1 MAKPAI
7 MTLDDDSSVL
17 NSVERDLRAHY
28 GQEYRIIP
36 INNGKTALEYLKRL
50 EQRNETVALFLVDQ
64 RMPEMSGVEF
74 LMEAIQ
80 TFPQA
85 KRVLLTA
92 YADTQAAIDSI
103 NEVGLNY
110 YLMKPWHPPEKKLYP
125 ILDELLEDW
134 KAHVR
139 LPYDGIRI
147 AGTLWSLPS
156 HETKDFLT
164 RHQIP
169 YQWLDIE
176 ADSNTRK
183 LVEDASPDI
192 KLPVIFFPDGTLL
205 VAPDLRELADK
216 VGLQTR
222 AGLPFY
228 DLVVIGSGPAGL
240 AAAVYAGSEGL
251 KCLVIE
257 KAAPGG
263 QAGSSPKIENYLGFP
278 TGISGDDLTRR
289 AVSQAKRFGVEIL
302 SAQEANQVQIRD
314 GYRIV
319 CLSDGTE
326 ISCHSVLVATGASFH
341 VLKMPGADTLTGAG
355 IYYGAAYTEA
365 IYYKDKNIAVVG
377 GANSAAQGAL
387 YLSRFACK
395 VTVLVRGHQPTA
407 SKYLV
412 DAIGYNKVQGNFVFT
427 ARISNRF
434 WVPGSERGQIGLIA
448 RQDLTPRS
456 RFSLVDDQGESPV
469 ATTYFEGRPT
479 HGGNDNFSVSPLPG
493 GAHHDWLRIRREGS
507 TFIGESSPDLDLD
520 GKPDG
525 FGELGRMTWRNPP
538 DAVLVGLAVS
548 SFTST
553 CTIDV
558 TRGTFDSVR
567 LEPSG
572 SIVPLAAPDPVGVEI
587 TWTDVPRSIAAAGL
601 EYTIDI
607 DDGTT
612 FLRGTAD
619 GVPILGAS
627 SARVL
632 TGITEHGPVAAFD
645 LPNAHAIGAEC
656 PGTGIA
662 EPSPGEVAIAGA
674 GADIWANGDQFLF
687 AYKEVAGDFSA
698 RVTIRD
704 RQFAPGS
711 RWGRHGIMARQDCS
725 PRSRYSFIA
734 DAGEDPQDSTSF
746 EGRQTQGGGDNFD
759 IDPPTSAQHA
769 DTLRLDRCGN
779 ELIGYVREEV
789 GGFGGDPG
797 DWVEIGRHEWVL
809 DPPAAVQLG
818 LAVTSGM
825 LCEVTTITFEDW
837 EVLPRCDAP
846 VGHLVCTVNGSGGLD
861 ASWVNPPGADPA
873 VPISIEVNGVE
884 ITTVP
889 GSSTSASLDKNRFLE
904 GQISRIAVIN
914 SSTVPASCSHPPG
927 VSPQGFIKKWLIL
940 GPFTRPGGPAPG
952 EDIIALDYLIDGATT
967 EANTMPA
974 AGQSITPDYGNVAAS
989 TGLASTPGRPD
1000 LNPGRVPTWF
1010 EHEDRDDTIDFNLD
1024 VFKTDINSVM
1034 CYAAAYVTVA
1044 EETTVDLGLA
1054 SDDSVQVL
1062 IDGAQVHIDNVS
1074 RVFDTAN
1081 TVQDTVPV
1089 LLTPGCHLVLV
1100 KVFDGLGS
1108 HGFRLRFQDAT
1119 GSPVVP
1125 GRIGLACM
1133 AGGGFRRGDS
1143 DTNGAVNIT
1152 DAVRILNVL
1161 FLGIGSITCDDAAD
1175 SDDNGSVNITDAVRI
1190 LNVLFLGIGVIPSP
1204 GSDTCGADP
1213 SDDALNPCVYGG
1225 DC

>member
-1 MAKPAI
+1 MAKPVI

-80 TFPQA
+80 TYPQA

-110 YLMKPWHPPEKKLYP
+110 YLMKPWHPPEEKLYP

-319 CLSDGTE
+319 CLTDGTE
-326 ISCHSVLVATGASFH
+326 ISCHAVLVATGASFH

-412 DAIGYNKVQGNFVFT
+412 DAMLDNPKIEILTDTDLIEIKGTNVLEQVIVRNTKSGEMQSLDCPALFVFIGVLPQSQLVSGLVKCSEKGYIYT
-427 ARISNRF
+427 GPDLMVDKQPPQGWSLERDPFLLETS
-434 WVPGSERGQIGLIA
+434 VPGI
-448 RQDLTPRS
+448 
-456 RFSLVDDQGESPV
+456 F
-469 ATTYFEGRPT
+469 
-479 HGGNDNFSVSPLPG
+479 
-493 GAHHDWLRIRREGS
+493 
-507 TFIGESSPDLDLD
+507 
-520 GKPDG
+520 
-525 FGELGRMTWRNPP
+525 
-538 DAVLVGLAVS
+538 
-548 SFTST
+548 
-553 CTIDV
+553 
-558 TRGTFDSVR
+558 
-567 LEPSG
+567 
-572 SIVPLAAPDPVGVEI
+572 
-587 TWTDVPRSIAAAGL
+587 AAGDVR
-601 EYTIDI
+601 Y
-607 DDGTT
+607 GTSH
-612 FLRGTAD
+612 R
-619 GVPILGAS
+619 VAS
-627 SARVL
+627 AV
-632 TGITEHGPVAAFD
+632 
-645 LPNAHAIGAEC
+645 
-656 PGTGIA
+656 
-662 EPSPGEVAIAGA
+662 GEGAIAYA
-674 GADIWANGDQFLF
+674 MI
-687 AYKEVAGDFSA
+687 KE
-698 RVTIRD
+698 
-704 RQFAPGS
+704 
-711 RWGRHGIMARQDCS
+711 
-725 PRSRYSFIA
+725 YLK
-734 DAGEDPQDSTSF
+734 
-746 EGRQTQGGGDNFD
+746 
-759 IDPPTSAQHA
+759 
-769 DTLRLDRCGN
+769 TL
-779 ELIGYVREEV
+779 
-789 GGFGGDPG
+789 
-797 DWVEIGRHEWVL
+797 
-809 DPPAAVQLG
+809 
-818 LAVTSGM
+818 
-825 LCEVTTITFEDW
+825 
-837 EVLPRCDAP
+837 
-846 VGHLVCTVNGSGGLD
+846 
-861 ASWVNPPGADPA
+861 
-873 VPISIEVNGVE
+873 
-884 ITTVP
+884 
-889 GSSTSASLDKNRFLE
+889 
-904 GQISRIAVIN
+904 
-914 SSTVPASCSHPPG
+914 
-927 VSPQGFIKKWLIL
+927 
-940 GPFTRPGGPAPG
+940 
-952 EDIIALDYLIDGATT
+952 
-967 EANTMPA
+967 
-974 AGQSITPDYGNVAAS
+974 
-989 TGLASTPGRPD
+989 
-1000 LNPGRVPTWF
+1000 
-1010 EHEDRDDTIDFNLD
+1010 
-1024 VFKTDINSVM
+1024 
-1034 CYAAAYVTVA
+1034 
-1044 EETTVDLGLA
+1044 
-1054 SDDSVQVL
+1054 
-1062 IDGAQVHIDNVS
+1062 
-1074 RVFDTAN
+1074 
-1081 TVQDTVPV
+1081 
-1089 LLTPGCHLVLV
+1089 
-1100 KVFDGLGS
+1100 
-1108 HGFRLRFQDAT
+1108 
-1119 GSPVVP
+1119 
-1125 GRIGLACM
+1125 
-1133 AGGGFRRGDS
+1133 
-1143 DTNGAVNIT
+1143 
-1152 DAVRILNVL
+1152 
-1161 FLGIGSITCDDAAD
+1161 
-1175 SDDNGSVNITDAVRI
+1175 
-1190 LNVLFLGIGVIPSP
+1190 
-1204 GSDTCGADP
+1204 
-1213 SDDALNPCVYGG
+1213 
-1225 DC
+1225 